1 MATAPPLITTS
12 ALDFRAALPSGG
24 ALIGLDLGTQTIGTA
39 FCDAGWR
46 FASPGKTLKRGK
58 FGADK
63 ELLAALA
70 RERSVKGFV
79 IGLPLNM
86 DASEGPRSQASRA
99 YARNLAVLG
108 LPILLWDERWS
119 TVGAERGLIEQDM
132 SRAKR
137 AERIDSAAAA
147 VILQGAIDAL
157 ARERSV
163 RGFVIGLPINMDGS
177 EGPRSQASRAYAR
190 NLGVLGLPI
199 LLWDERWS
207 TTSAERGLIDQDMS
221 RAKRATRIDSAAA
234 AVILQGAIDALSGAV
249 I

>member
-1 MATAPPLITTS
+1 MADAALITTS
-12 ALDFRAALPSGG
+12 APEFRAGLPGGG

-63 ELLAALA
+63 A
-70 RERSVKGFV
+70 
-79 IGLPLNM
+79 
-86 DASEGPRSQASRA
+86 
-99 YARNLAVLG
+99 
-108 LPILLWDERWS
+108 
-119 TVGAERGLIEQDM
+119 LIE
-132 SRAKR
+132 
-137 AERIDSAAAA
+137 
-147 VILQGAIDAL
+147 AL

-177 EGPRSQASRAYAR
+177 EGPRSQASRAYAS
-190 NLGVLGLPI
+190 NLGALGLPI